1 MEDNWS
7 YSQTIETCIRKC
19 MRKNFAFAGVQYG
32 GQCWCGN
39 TLPGAGDR
47 RPSSE
52 CNNPCSGDENQM
64 CGGGLRNN
72 VYRTGNKYN

>member
-7 YSQTIETCIRKC
+7 YSQTIENCIRKC
-19 MRKNFAFAGVQYG
+19 MRKNFAFAGVQAG
-32 GQCWCGN
+32 HQCFCGN

-52 CNNPCSGDENQM
+52 CNNPCSGNENQM
-64 CGGGLRNN
+64 CGGYSRNN
-72 VYRTGNKYN
+72 GYRTGNKYN